1 MMGSAAWSRVPA
13 QRRLRKDAHASALEQ
28 TELLNMWDRPFHTVT
43 TTMLWNAASD
53 DAGSYHDGGNDD
65 TEYDTYGNNGCGEN
79 PVPRG
84 ACFRVC
90 LRVHVRAYT
99 TYTCPCPVVHVV
111 CRRLVGSVS
120 KSACMCMRMRVRVR
134 ACVCACACVCV

>member
-84 ACFRVC
+84 ACVRVC
-90 LRVHVRAYT
+90 VRVHVRVYT
-99 TYTCPCPVVHVV
+99 RPCSVVHVA
-111 CRRLVGSVS
+111 RQRFVGSVREC
-120 KSACMCMRMRVRVR
+120 ACMCMRMR
-134 ACVCACACVCV
+134 ACACACACVLSWA

>member
-1 MMGSAAWSRVPA
+1 
-13 QRRLRKDAHASALEQ
+13 
-28 TELLNMWDRPFHTVT
+28 MWDRPFHTVT

-84 ACFRVC
+84 ADE
-90 LRVHVRAYT
+90 YT
-99 TYTCPCPVVHVV
+99 PNMWYMARDPV
-111 CRRLVGSVS
+111 
-120 KSACMCMRMRVRVR
+120 
-134 ACVCACACVCV
+134 